1 MMIKNLQPKMI
12 SKNTHLS
19 PDPSNPQPPMATVHK
34 KILKANP
41 KMIKS
46 IPFPSKLSN
55 SNQKS
60 NSLKKTAKKYDLN
73 SKSVMDQVNP
83 IRSEAIQTRAKPSKS
98 SKY

>member
-34 KILKANP
+34 KILKTNP

-55 SNQKS
+55 CSQKS
-60 NSLKKTAKKYDLN
+60 SNLKKTVKK
-73 SKSVMDQVNP
+73 
-83 IRSEAIQTRAKPSKS
+83 
-98 SKY
+98 